1 LSNTKPATFYAYLL
15 IAFGLVILAISLW
28 AMLQALS
35 YYQAGQFP
43 QFFVYGVMASVGTVL
58 ALSSIT
64 QMRRRMVTL
73 QHMAIRV
80 LSTVVCGNCGF
91 KVVRTFTTGD
101 FIPKEVGQ
109 CQQCKGTMKVDLIY
123 AEQPTQPQK
132 KS

>member
-1 LSNTKPATFYAYLL
+1 MSSKPASFYAYLL

-28 AMLQALS
+28 AMLQALA

-43 QFFVYGVMASVGTVL
+43 QFFVYGIMASVGTVL

-73 QHMAIRV
+73 QNLVVRV
-80 LSTVVCGNCGF
+80 LSTIVCANCGF
-91 KVVRTFTTGD
+91 KVIRTFTVGD
-101 FIPKEVGQ
+101 FVPKEVGQ

-123 AEQPTQPQK
+123 AEPPPQK